1 MEQDS
6 RAEGLAVLSAFGGCP
21 SAGGAVAAGP
31 AQGRAVILGLELLQV
46 MKQSWIHLRELFH
59 CVVPC
64 PEVLQPGKYSLK
76 SHSLKLTNSGYSL
89 AGLEVS

>member
-1 MEQDS
+1 M
-6 RAEGLAVLSAFGGCP
+6 LSAFGGCP
-21 SAGGAVAAGP
+21 SVGKAGGAAAAGP
-31 AQGRAVILGLELLQV
+31 ARGSAVILGLELLQV
-46 MKQSWIHLRELFH
+46 MKQSWIHLRELLH
-59 CVVPC
+59 CIVPC